1 MILLGTDDYKG
12 LDCYLIHA
20 EHVHVV
26 DLLGV
31 LDATR
36 VTKHLRDDDYDQHHQ
51 GDHDRYHESHKG
63 DLGDRKDAAP
73 CNIRHVGQ

>member
-36 VTKHLRDDDYDQHHQ
+36 VTKHLKYDDYDQHHRVQ
-51 GDHDRYHESHKG
+51 MMISMKAIRRINDH
-63 DLGDRKDAAP
+63 
-73 CNIRHVGQ
+73 